1 MIDAAELIDND
12 FLRQFE
18 LKVENKLAK
27 IEYSLQERK
36 IFLTKLIIP
45 EAVFTED
52 FQNEF
57 RKQKQTEIDSLINLK
72 KEIENN
78 FVDLYVP
85 SNIAASNSLSKLINK
100 IQKIS
105 RKIEPNIYD
114 EENFLDKD
122 FYDLDEIE
130 DLYKNYNILHL
141 CNLYVEGLNYDE
153 DMKTQI
159 KARLKQLHDQCA
171 YNYDIS

>member
-57 RKQKQTEIDSLINLK
+57 ITLVFENIEERNLSVVPTSPEIAKFIRKNRQ
-72 KEIENN
+72 
-78 FVDLYVP
+78 
-85 SNIAASNSLSKLINK
+85 
-100 IQKIS
+100 
-105 RKIEPNIYD
+105 
-114 EENFLDKD
+114 
-122 FYDLDEIE
+122 
-130 DLYKNYNILHL
+130 YKSMLPVGVRI
-141 CNLYVEGLNYDE
+141 
-153 DMKTQI
+153 
-159 KARLKQLHDQCA
+159 
-171 YNYDIS
+171 